1 VSDWAYIAI
10 AYTVVWGSLAVYALL
25 LARRVTQA
33 RNVDRVLRDAAQ
45 AEADGNR
52 QDDALCDAPPAP

>member
-1 VSDWAYIAI
+1 MSNWAYVAI

-33 RNVDRVLRDAAQ
+33 REVDRVLRDSAR
-45 AEADGNR
+45 AETEGER
-52 QDDALCDAPPAP
+52 QDDALCDVPPAP